1 MILEEDFDKNGEP
14 WYNQQDLE
22 HGKGFWSHPKLCVGW
37 QILRAPERHQLHV
50 KCFDCQFFMLIF
62 YVLFKGTR
70 HTNGLSDEMCSDVF
84 LFYQ

>member
-37 QILRAPERHQLHV
+37 QILRAPERHQLQV
-50 KCFDCQFFMLIF
+50 KTNTWNVLI
-62 YVLFKGTR
+62 V
-70 HTNGLSDEMCSDVF
+70 SF
-84 LFYQ
+84 LC